1 MLDVGSVIST
11 CENCKRQNDI
21 SLNYFVGSDYRL
33 KNSVIAICRSC
44 NTDYI
49 VTIDGPKI
57 PYIYSIK
64 SRLPR

>member
-1 MLDVGSVIST
+1 MLDVRSITST
-11 CENCKRQNDI
+11 CENCQQQNDI

-33 KNSVIAICRSC
+33 KNSVLAICRSC

-57 PYIYSIK
+57 P
-64 SRLPR
+64 